1 MSCLKSVVV
10 DDDDL
15 GDIAVVPAEADA
27 PLVVDADA
35 VLTTPIA
42 FQRFQPIGRRDT
54 QILETGSGIE
64 HAQLASG
71 NRLDIGRQPARA
83 LATPDLFGFLIDKA
97 PDHTATITAL
107 VI

>member
-1 MSCLKSVVV
+1 MVV
-10 DDDDL
+10 DDGDL
-15 GDIAVVPAEADA
+15 GDIALLPAEADA
-27 PLVVDADA
+27 PLIVDADA

-71 NRLDIGRQPARA
+71 DRLDIGRQPARA
-83 LATPDLFGFLIDKA
+83 LTTPNLFGFLVDKA
-97 PDHTATITAL
+97 PDHALTITTSA
-107 VI
+107 I